1 MAKLI
6 FYLVLVLTAGII
18 SLLTGRNKRQIS
30 RIPEGMGIMCQPP
43 GKRYVMY
50 ALGVVVFVTVM
61 FFSVLFIM
69 DGAPE
74 SARGMWGLCVAVAV
88 LTLALCIF
96 CGNIM
101 ARDCVYFNGE
111 EFQIAKA
118 FRKPRIVKW
127 YEIQRVDGNFD
138 DHVNLYLTD
147 GTKILAAS
155 VSLVNYEQFCKILKI
170 KCPNAVSGYYKE
182 KTYDHS
188 KKRIL
193 RWGSEYY
200 VLAVMGILIL
210 AMYLVMIAQAGS
222 GEVLQEILESQPH
235 GLFALLFAP
244 VCGAVSLILLFVMC
258 NSKIQYS
265 EEKLILKYPLRRKR
279 ELLWRNI
286 RSVELVRGEVRGV
299 KTWKKLRIQTDRAAY
314 KINLMYLSHGKD
326 EFMTMLWKMVE
337 RYEILCEVR

>member
-1 MAKLI
+1 MDKLV
-6 FYLVLVLTAGII
+6 FYLILILTAWII
-18 SLLTGRNKRQIS
+18 SLITGRGKRQVS

-61 FFSVLFIM
+61 IFSVLFIM

-74 SARGMWGLCVAVAV
+74 SARAMWGLCMAVAV
-88 LTLALCIF
+88 FTLVLCIF
-96 CGNIM
+96 CANVM

-118 FRKPRIVKW
+118 FHKTRVVKW

-147 GTKILAAS
+147 GTKILTAS
-155 VSLVNYEQFCKILKI
+155 VSMVNYEQFCKVLKI
-170 KCPNAVSGYYKE
+170 TCPNVVSGYYKE

-210 AMYLVMIAQAGS
+210 TMYLVMIAQAGS
-222 GEVLQEILESQPH
+222 GEVLQEILKSQPR

-244 VCGAVSLILLFVMC
+244 VCGAVSLMLLLVMC
-258 NSKIQYS
+258 NTKIWYS
-265 EEKLILKYPLRRKR
+265 EENMILKYPLRRKR

-286 RSVELVRGEVRGV
+286 RSVELVRGDVRGV
-299 KTWKKLRIQTDRAAY
+299 KMWKKLRIYTDGAAY
-314 KINLMYLSHGKD
+314 RINLMYLSHGKD

-337 RYEILCEVR
+337 RYEIPCEVH

>member
-1 MAKLI
+1 MDKLI
-6 FYLVLVLTAGII
+6 FYLILVLTAEII
-18 SLLTGRNKRQIS
+18 SLVTGRNKRQIS
-30 RIPEGMGIMCQPP
+30 RIPQGMGIMCQPP
-43 GKRYVMY
+43 GKRYVVY

-61 FFSVLFIM
+61 IFSVLFIM

-74 SARGMWGLCVAVAV
+74 SARGMWGLCVAMAV
-88 LTLALCIF
+88 LMLALTIF
-96 CGNIM
+96 CGNVM
-101 ARDCVYFNGE
+101 ARDCVYFNGA

-138 DHVNLYLTD
+138 DHVTLYLTD
-147 GTKILAAS
+147 ETKILTAS
-155 VSLVNYEQFCKILKI
+155 ISMVNYEQFCKVLKI
-170 KCPNAVSGYYKE
+170 TCPNVVAGYYKE
-182 KTYDHS
+182 KSYDDS

-200 VLAVMGILIL
+200 VLAVMGILIF

-244 VCGAVSLILLFVMC
+244 VCGTVSLILLFVMC
-258 NSKIQYS
+258 STKIQYS
-265 EEKLILKYPLRRKR
+265 EEKMILKYPLRKKR

-286 RSVELVRGEVRGV
+286 RKMELVRGEVRGV
-299 KTWKKLRIQTDRAAY
+299 KVWKKLRIHADGAAY
-314 KINLMYLSHGKD
+314 WVNLMYLSHGKD

-337 RYEILCEVR
+337 RYEISCEAH